1 MFRSTL
7 VSFVLLA
14 APVITSAAQSAPTSM
29 AAPKP
34 IVWSRDPK
42 ADSAFIADY
51 SAPGMPAGYRLRI
64 DPQAAY
70 KSALRYSRAEGSFA
84 IRAGPG
90 HIAYTPGDTAS
101 GSYTVTATVTQR
113 ARSKLKDAYG
123 VFVGGQSLTTA
134 KQAYGYFLIRES
146 GQYLIKVRDADSMR
160 VIVDWTRHPAIPFDT
175 LKGAI
180 RATLAVRVAPD
191 STRFMVNGQ
200 QVASLPA
207 GVLPTAGI
215 AGLRVNK
222 DLAVRI
228 TPVRISR

>member
-1 MFRSTL
+1 MF
-7 VSFVLLA
+7 FVLVA
-14 APVITSAAQSAPTSM
+14 APILTSSAQSAPTST

-42 ADSAFIADY
+42 ADSAFIANY
-51 SAPGMPAGYRLRI
+51 AAPGTPAGYRLRI

-70 KSALRYSRAEGSFA
+70 KSALRYSRTEGSFA
-84 IRAGPG
+84 IKAGPG
-90 HIAYTPGDTAS
+90 HILYAAGDTAS

-113 ARSKLKDAYG
+113 ARSKPKDAYG
-123 VFVGGQSLTTA
+123 VFVGGQALTSA

-180 RATLAVRVAPD
+180 RATLAVRVASD
-191 STRFMVNGQ
+191 STRFVVNGQ

-207 GVLPTAGI
+207 GVLPSAGV

-222 DLAVRI
+222 DLAVRM

>member
-1 MFRSTL
+1 
-7 VSFVLLA
+7 
-14 APVITSAAQSAPTSM
+14 M

-90 HIAYTPGDTAS
+90 HIAYTPRDTAS

-146 GQYLIKVRDADSMR
+146 GPLAAG
-160 VIVDWTRHPAIPFDT
+160 RHVERSPFSFN
-175 LKGAI
+175 A
-180 RATLAVRVAPD
+180 
-191 STRFMVNGQ
+191 
-200 QVASLPA
+200 LPA
-207 GVLPTAGI
+207 HAGRSPH
-215 AGLRVNK
+215 A
-222 DLAVRI
+222 AVAVYRHGYG
-228 TPVRISR
+228 TGANRTRSCCRG